1 MSLWKLELLRMTR
14 TRRWIAIVAV
24 FVFFGILGPLSAR
37 YMGEIIEQFGGGI
50 EIVVPDPTPADGI
63 MQYSANVQQLGLL
76 VLVMVAAGAL
86 TMEARY
92 EMAVFLRTR
101 VRDVGR
107 LLIPRYVVV
116 AGTGIAAWIAGTLLA
131 WYETTILIGAP
142 DAGAVLVGTAYGAV
156 YLLFVVAVVAL
167 AGAVFNSVVPAAIAS
182 LAVLLI
188 MPLIGLLPD
197 IGKWLPSHLVGA
209 LDGLVRG
216 GKASSYVAALLVALG
231 ATLVLLY
238 GTMKVLDRREL

>member
-1 MSLWKLELLRMTR
+1 MNLWKLELLRMTR

-24 FVFFGILGPLSAR
+24 FAFFGILGPLSAR
-37 YMGEIIEQFGGGI
+37 YIGEIVEQFGGGI
-50 EIVVPDPTPADGI
+50 EVVLPDPTPADGI
-63 MQYSANVQQLGLL
+63 MQYSANAQQLGFLI
-76 VLVMVAAGAL
+76 LVMVAAGAL

-101 VRDVGR
+101 VQDAGR
-107 LLIPRYVVV
+107 LLVPRYVVV

-131 WYETTILIGAP
+131 WYETSILIGAP
-142 DAGAVLVGTAYGAV
+142 DAGALLVGMAYGAV

-216 GKASSYVAALLVALG
+216 EEASSYVAALLVALG
-231 ATLVLLY
+231 ATLALLY
-238 GTMKVLDRREL
+238 GTMRVLDRREL